1 MRRILV
7 IVALVAGTVTGL
19 ACNGNDDDP
28 PEATLDCEDFEDRNQ
43 AQRAYEQ
50 ARDPGG
56 EGIDPHG
63 LDEDGDGRACEDLPA
78 PERGETDD

>member
-1 MRRILV
+1 MRRALMIA
-7 IVALVAGTVTGL
+7 ALVVGIAAGTACDEDEEPEVTL
-19 ACNGNDDDP
+19 
-28 PEATLDCEDFEDRNQ
+28 ECEDFEDRDQ

-78 PERGETDD
+78 PQRSEQK